1 LLYQF
6 NIPNTSVKY
15 IINLLNDINM
25 KTKND
30 WSAKASQSS
39 ESNIHSSQLMEL
51 FESELKDIYWAEKE
65 LTKEIPKMIK
75 KASSQDL
82 IDALEHHLAQ
92 TREQVSRVEHVFEIL
107 GKKATAKKCE
117 AMEGLFKE
125 GKEIMEE
132 CEEGAMCDAGI
143 ISAAQKIEHY
153 EIASY
158 GTLRQF
164 AQTLR
169 ISNAAELLEQT
180 LTEEKAADD
189 KLSRIAVTAIN
200 VQADMEESE

>member
-1 LLYQF
+1 
-6 NIPNTSVKY
+6 
-15 IINLLNDINM
+15 M
-25 KTKND
+25 KTKSKSNWQEGSVRED
-30 WSAKASQSS
+30 S
-39 ESNIHSSQLMEL
+39 EMSGSGNIESSQLMEL
-51 FESELKDIYWAEKE
+51 FEDELKDIYWGEKE

-75 KASSQDL
+75 KATSHEL
-82 IDALEHHLAQ
+82 IDALENHLEQ
-92 TREQVSRVEHVFEIL
+92 TKTQIGRIEHVFEIL
-107 GKKATAKKCE
+107 GKKAQAKKCE

-125 GKEIMEE
+125 GKEIMED
-132 CEEGAMCDAGI
+132 CDEGAMCDAGI

-169 ISNAAELLEQT
+169 IKNAAELLEQT

-189 KLSRIAVTAIN
+189 MLSKIAVTSIN
-200 VQADMEESE
+200 VQAAGEDR